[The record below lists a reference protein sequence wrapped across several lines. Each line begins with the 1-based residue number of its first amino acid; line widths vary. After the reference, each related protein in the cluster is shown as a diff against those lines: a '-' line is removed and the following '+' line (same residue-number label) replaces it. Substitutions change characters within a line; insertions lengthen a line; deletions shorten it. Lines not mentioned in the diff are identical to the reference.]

1 MARDTDVPED
11 ELFRTEP
18 DRFLDVRGQL
28 AKAAKTAGD
37 AEAAKR
43 IAATRKPTL
52 AAWVVNRHVLCDPD
66 EVGRLLELGERLR
79 EAHADLDVDAL
90 RELTTE
96 RRTLVDELT
105 RAALAGAGRE
115 DAPLS
120 LREDVAATFD
130 AAVADP
136 EVAGRL
142 GRLQRPEHWS
152 GFGVATGDVPAG
164 APVLR
169 LVKGGRDASA
179 TKRPARKSAPPTEQ
193 TTKQT
198 TKQAAKQ
205 AGTTAPTKTPDRA
218 ARRKVDAA
226 AKALR
231 TAEAELEDA
240 EAAEQSAREKV
251 RALTAQVTQ
260 LQQELDDAR
269 ATAEQAGRA
278 AKAARTRH
286 REARGALTRAER
298 AERKS

>member
-18 DRFLDVRGQL
+18 DHFLDVRGQL

-52 AAWVVNRHVLCDPD
+52 AAWVVNRHVLCAPD

-96 RRTLVDELT
+96 RRTVVDELT

-179 TKRPARKSAPPTEQ
+179 TKQRPSRTSAPPTKQ
-193 TTKQT
+193 ATKQT
-198 TKQAAKQ
+198 AKQ
-205 AGTTAPTKTPDRA
+205 AGTTAPTKTPDRT

-226 AKALR
+226 WKALR

-269 ATAEQAGRA
+269 AAAEQARRA